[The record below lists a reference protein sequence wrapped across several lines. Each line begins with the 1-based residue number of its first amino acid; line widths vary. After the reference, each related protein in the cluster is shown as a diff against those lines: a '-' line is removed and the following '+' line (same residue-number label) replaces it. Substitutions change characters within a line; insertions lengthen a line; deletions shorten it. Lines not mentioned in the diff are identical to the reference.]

1 MAHLKTFILGSKSFA
16 IAYKTSK
23 FVNKIDI
30 SPSNFILCL
39 RTTFNIPF
47 KTSIP
52 CKSAKSVVLT
62 IENIS

>member
-1 MAHLKTFILGSKSFA
+1 MELLNTLMLGSKSLA
-16 IAYKTSK
+16 IASKTNK

-30 SPSNFILCL
+30 YPSNFMLCL
-39 RTTFNIPF
+39 RTTLNIPF

-52 CKSAKSVVLT
+52 CKSFKSVVLT